1 MERGRGMYLRKKIVH
16 GKRYF
21 SIVCSRRV
29 DGKVKQETVEYLG
42 NAAKAYE
49 ILSAKSAQPPYDHFL
64 KQLLQEIGGNAT
76 SPLLWFGGKARM
88 AKQIIS
94 FFPPHTCYVEVFG
107 GAAHVL
113 AQKPPSKVEVYN
125 DISKELLH
133 FMQMIQS
140 HPEALQERCK
150 QFPYSR
156 VLQQTF
162 QQEAAPKDPLERAA
176 RFFYLNR
183 SSLLFGNAN
192 SYFETKG
199 GSFRSSP
206 LGKEG
211 KRYHNS
217 IEKMKAFA
225 QRLQEV
231 VLENQ
236 SFEKILKRYDSPQT
250 LFYLDPP
257 YYQHEMYY
265 DGSFTW
271 QDHKR
276 LHYLLTQIR
285 GKFILSYGEH
295 PSIKALYRD
304 FFIRIV
310 PGYKQ
315 VIGQGTFRTN
325 ELIIDNFSKK

>member
-1 MERGRGMYLRKKIVH
+1 MFLRKKIVNE
-16 GKRYF
+16 KAYF
-21 SIVCSRRV
+21 SIVRSYRK
-29 DGKVKQETVEYLG
+29 DGKVRQETVEHLG
-42 NAAKAYE
+42 NAAKAYQ
-49 ILSAKSAQPPYDHFL
+49 ILLDKSSEAPYDTFFDKL
-64 KQLLQEIGGNAT
+64 KLEIGYPAK
-76 SPLLWFGGKARM
+76 SPLLWFGGKSRM
-88 AKQIIS
+88 AKEILS
-94 FFPPHTCYVEVFG
+94 FFPPHKCYVEVFG

-113 AQKPPSKVEVYN
+113 AQKPPSQVEIYN

-133 FMQMIQS
+133 FMQMVQQD
-140 HPEALQERCK
+140 PEALYERCK

-156 VLQQTF
+156 ALQEKF
-162 QQEAAPKDPLERAA
+162 RQEPPPKDPLELAA

-183 SSLLFGNAN
+183 SSLLFGNAG
-192 SYFETKG
+192 SYFESKG

-206 LGKEG
+206 LGEES
-211 KRYHNS
+211 KRYRNS
-217 IEKMKAFA
+217 TEKIKAFA

-236 SFEKILKRYDSPQT
+236 SFEKILKRYDSPDT

-257 YYQHEMYY
+257 YYQNETYY

-276 LHYLLTQIR
+276 LHYLLRQIQ

-304 FFIRIV
+304 FSIRIV

-315 VIGQGTFRTN
+315 IIGQGTFRTH
-325 ELIIDNFSKK
+325 ELIIDNFSK